1 MADWS
6 IIATVKAPLDQVLA
20 FLAHH
25 LPLGPARIRLCFD
38 DPEDPALPALSGLDP
53 RVEALRC
60 GPRYWA
66 RLRVPRPDKHQAR
79 QAFNAQFMYRSAAEA
94 WLLHLDVDEFLLPS
108 SSVPVADLLD
118 AVPKA
123 RPLLRISPWEALHSP
138 GLPDDIFTA
147 RHFRAELS
155 GPHNALH
162 RAQVFGPYAPLLPA
176 GVLSHAI
183 GKCFFRTG
191 IADLKPWIHGAKI
204 KGQRVPPGPPAPDLA
219 LLHFHAHDPAPWRRQ
234 LPFRLAR
241 GAYVL
246 KPELQAFL
254 QGATPTEIDAF
265 YTQVQTATPQALTYL
280 HSQGLLCEADLTLRQ
295 KILHLT
301 GPHLKGPT

>member
-1 MADWS
+1 MAEWS
-6 IIATVKAPLDQVLA
+6 IIATVKAPPDQVLA

-38 DPEDPALPALSGLDP
+38 DPADPARAAVAGLP
-53 RVEALRC
+53 RVEAMAC
-60 GPRYWA
+60 DDAYWA
-66 RLRVPRPDKHQAR
+66 DHRLPRPDKHQAR
-79 QAFNAQFMYRSAAEA
+79 QAFNAQILYRSQPEP
-94 WLLHLDVDEFLLPS
+94 WLLHLDVDEFLAADAPADT
-108 SSVPVADLLD
+108 PVAQLLD
-118 AVPKA
+118 RVPRH
-123 RPLLRISPWEALHSP
+123 RPVLRIAPWEALHDP
-138 GLPDDIFTA
+138 TMADDIFTA

-155 GPHNALH
+155 GPHHADH

-191 IADLKPWIHGAKI
+191 IAGLRPWIHGANI
-204 KGQRVPPGPPAPDLA
+204 RGERVPPGAPSPEMA
-219 LLHFHAHDPAPWRRQ
+219 VLHFHAQDPVLWRAQ

-254 QGATPTEIDAF
+254 QAASPAELDAF
-265 YTQVQTATPQALTYL
+265 YLHVQTATPAALAL
-280 HSQGLLCEADLTLRQ
+280 LRREGLLREASLSLRAKLATLRSPQ
-295 KILHLT
+295 
-301 GPHLKGPT
+301 

>member
-6 IIATVKAPLDQVLA
+6 IIATVKAPAEQVLA
-20 FLAHH
+20 FVAHH

-38 DPEDPALPALSGLDP
+38 DPSDPAMAAVAGLP
-53 RVEALRC
+53 RVEALAC
-60 GPRYWA
+60 DDAYWA
-66 RLRVPRPDKHQAR
+66 SHRMPRPDKHQAR
-79 QAFNAQFMYRSAAEA
+79 QAFNAQILYRSQSEP
-94 WLLHLDVDEFLLPS
+94 WMLHLDVDEFLTTDAPI
-108 SSVPVADLLD
+108 PALLD
-118 AVPKA
+118 RVPRH
-123 RPLLRISPWEALHSP
+123 RPLLRIAPWEALHDP
-138 GLPDDIFTA
+138 AMDDDIFTA

-155 GPHNALH
+155 GPHHADH

-191 IADLKPWIHGAKI
+191 IAGLRPWIHGANI
-204 KGQRVPPGPPAPDLA
+204 RGERVPPGAPAPGMA
-219 LLHFHAHDPAPWRRQ
+219 VLHFHAQDPVRWRAQ

-254 QGATPTEIDAF
+254 QEATEAALEAF
-265 YTQVQTATPQALTYL
+265 YLRVQTATPDALAL
-280 HSQGLLCEADLTLRQ
+280 LRREGLLREASLTLRP
-295 KILHLT
+295 KIAALRSLT
-301 GPHLKGPT
+301 

>member
-1 MADWS
+1 MAEWS
-6 IIATVKAPLDQVLA
+6 IIATVKAPAAQVLA

-38 DPEDPALPALSGLDP
+38 DPADPAISAVTGIA
-53 RVEALRC
+53 RVEAVAC
-60 GPRYWA
+60 DAAYWTLH
-66 RLRVPRPDKHQAR
+66 RLPRPDKHQAR
-79 QAFNAQFMYRSAAEA
+79 QAFNAQILYRSQPEP
-94 WLLHLDVDEFLLPS
+94 WMLHLDVDEFLTTEA
-108 SSVPVADLLD
+108 PVAQVLD
-118 AVPKA
+118 RVPRH
-123 RPLLRISPWEALHSP
+123 RPLLRVAPWEALHEP
-138 GLPDDIFTA
+138 GMADDIFTA

-155 GPHNALH
+155 GTHHADH

-191 IADLKPWIHGAKI
+191 IPGLRPWIHGANI
-204 KGQRVPPGPPAPDLA
+204 RGERVPPGAPSPEMA
-219 LLHFHAHDPAPWRRQ
+219 VLHFHAQDPGLWRAQ

-254 QGATPTEIDAF
+254 QDATEAELDAF
-265 YTQVQTATPQALTYL
+265 YLHVQTATPEALAL
-280 HSQGLLCEADLTLRQ
+280 LRREGLLREASLTLRP
-295 KILHLT
+295 KIAALRS
-301 GPHLKGPT
+301 PQ

>member
-1 MADWS
+1 MAGWS
-6 IIATVKAPLDQVLA
+6 IIATVKAPEDHVLA

-38 DPEDPALPALSGLDP
+38 DPTDPAIATVAGLP
-53 RVEALRC
+53 RVEAVAC
-60 GPRYWA
+60 DAAYWA
-66 RLRVPRPDKHQAR
+66 DHRMPRPDKHQAR
-79 QAFNAQFMYRSAAEA
+79 QAFNAQILYRSQPEP
-94 WLLHLDVDEFLLPS
+94 WMLHLDVDEYLTTTAPI
-108 SSVPVADLLD
+108 ADLL
-118 AVPKA
+118 ARVPRH
-123 RPLLRISPWEALHSP
+123 RPLLRVAPWEALHDP
-138 GLPDDIFTA
+138 AMEDDIFTA

-155 GPHNALH
+155 GPHHSDH

-191 IADLKPWIHGAKI
+191 IAALKPWIHGAKI
-204 KGQRVPPGPPAPDLA
+204 HGERVPPGPPAPEMA
-219 LLHFHAHDPAPWRRQ
+219 VLHFHAQDPARWRAQ

-254 QGATPTEIDAF
+254 QAASPAELDAF
-265 YTQVQTATPQALTYL
+265 YLRVQTATPEALATL
-280 HSQGLLCEADLTLRQ
+280 RREGLLREETLGLRA
-295 KILHLT
+295 KIAALRSLA
-301 GPHLKGPT
+301 